1 MKRYVTLSHKPKSAD
16 YSSDPDGEDYLA
28 RTVFEPEP
36 KAIRSGILDASGN
49 DIYCIE
55 EMEPIGFVRWNKEQ
69 S

>member
-1 MKRYVTLSHKPKSAD
+1 MVHRYVTFAHKPKSAD
-16 YSSDPDGEDYLA
+16 MWDGPDAETYLA

-55 EMEPIGFVRWNKEQ
+55 EMDVIGFVRWD

>member
-1 MKRYVTLSHKPKSAD
+1 MKRYVTLAHKPKSAD
-16 YSSDPDGEDYLA
+16 MWDGPDAESYLA

-49 DIYCIE
+49 DIYMID
-55 EMEPIGFVRWNKEQ
+55 EPDEIGFVRW